1 MAYPDVDKGFN
12 HNFRYEYC
20 KIKKF
25 ILYYHKAFQTTDRL
39 MITIRTRKGFDINI
53 AGMPSH
59 DLETLAKPARVAL
72 LPEKIPFVKPRLKVK
87 VDDPVKVG
95 SPVFEDKRNSQLVFL
110 SPGGGRIVKIDYGP
124 RRVIKEI
131 VIELD
136 QDEGYETFPVI
147 SEARL
152 QGMERKKLVKTIMTG
167 GLWPLFRELPF
178 RDVPNP
184 DIVPPSIIVS
194 LNSKEA
200 FQPVPKAYLND
211 KIDLFE
217 FGIKILQKLSK
228 TLLISTSSDDVFVQD
243 HLNSYVTHTCKGFYP
258 AADPGVLLY
267 YTKKSP
273 DENKSWYINGQDVL
287 LLAMLFKTG
296 KYPVDRTVVLGGSL
310 ARERKHLRT
319 RMGVPLNHI
328 TKERVDDTGTAR
340 YIVGGIFKGYT
351 GSKDSY
357 MGFYETSL
365 VLIPEGDEKEFFG
378 FARPGFNKS
387 SRSRTFLSFFNKSS
401 MAIDCNCHGEVR
413 ACINC
418 GFCTEVC
425 PVDILPQFTYK
436 SILADEIEEALNH
449 GLLDCV
455 ECCLCTY
462 VCPSKIELKN
472 ILKEA
477 KKAYF
482 LEQLQS

>member
-1 MAYPDVDKGFN
+1 
-12 HNFRYEYC
+12 
-20 KIKKF
+20 
-25 ILYYHKAFQTTDRL
+25 
-39 MITIRTRKGFDINI
+39 MIEIRTRKGYNINI

-59 DLETLAKPARVAL
+59 DLEILEKPARVAL
-72 LPEKIPFVKPRLKVK
+72 LPERIPFVKPRLKVK

-95 SPVFEDKRNSQLVFL
+95 SIVFEDKRNSQLVFL
-110 SPGGGRIVKIDYGP
+110 SPGGGRIAKIKYGP

-136 QDEGYETFPVI
+136 QDEGYKAFPVI

-152 QGMERKKLVKTIMTG
+152 EGMERKKLVKTIMTG

-184 DIVPPSIIVS
+184 DVVPPSVIVS
-194 LNSKEA
+194 LNSREP
-200 FQPVPKAYLND
+200 FQPVPEAYLND
-211 KIDLFE
+211 RIDLFE
-217 FGIKILQKLSK
+217 FGIKILQKLSE
-228 TLLISTSSDDVFVQD
+228 TLIISTSSDDSFVQD
-243 HLNSYVTHTCKGFYP
+243 RLNGFVTHTCNGFYP
-258 AADPGVLLY
+258 ADDPGVLLY
-267 YTKKSP
+267 HIKKSP
-273 DENKSWYINGQDVL
+273 DENRSWYINGQDVL

-296 KYPVDRTVVLGGSL
+296 KYPVDRTLVLGGSL
-310 ARERKHLRT
+310 ARERKHLQT
-319 RMGVPLNHI
+319 RIGVPLNHI
-328 TKERVDDTGTAR
+328 TKGRADDTGAAR

-357 MGFYETSL
+357 LGFYETSL
-365 VLIPEGDEKEFFG
+365 VLIPQGDEKEFFG
-378 FARPGFNKS
+378 FARPGFDKP
-387 SRSRTFLSFFNKSS
+387 SRSRTFLSFLNKSS
-401 MAIDCNCHGEVR
+401 MAMDCNCHGEVR

-418 GFCTEVC
+418 GFCSEVC

-436 SILADEIEEALNH
+436 SILADEVEEALNH

-472 ILKEA
+472 ILKET

-482 LEQLQS
+482 LEQM

>member
-1 MAYPDVDKGFN
+1 
-12 HNFRYEYC
+12 
-20 KIKKF
+20 
-25 ILYYHKAFQTTDRL
+25 
-39 MITIRTRKGFDINI
+39 MITIHTRKGHDINI
-53 AGMPSH
+53 PGLPSH
-59 DLETLAKPARVAL
+59 DLETLAKPARVAF

-87 VDDPVKVG
+87 VDDTVKVG

-136 QDEGYETFPVI
+136 QDESYETFPVI

-152 QGMERKKLVKTIMTG
+152 KGMERIKLVKTIMTG

-200 FQPVPKAYLND
+200 FQPVPEAYLND

-217 FGIKILQKLSK
+217 FGLKILRKLSE
-228 TLLISTSSDDVFVQD
+228 TLLISASSDDVFVQD
-243 HLNSYVTHTCKGFYP
+243 HLNSYVTHTCKGLYP
-258 AADPGVLLY
+258 ADDPGVLLY

-273 DENKSWYINGQDVL
+273 DENRSWYINGQDVL

-310 ARERKHLRT
+310 AGKRKHLQT

-328 TKERVDDTGTAR
+328 TKERADDTGTAR

-365 VLIPEGDEKEFFG
+365 VLIPEGDEKEFLG
-378 FARPGFNKS
+378 FARPGFNKP
-387 SRSRTFLSFFNKSS
+387 SRSRTFLSFLNKSS
-401 MAIDCNCHGEVR
+401 MAMDCNCHGEVR

-418 GFCTEVC
+418 GFCAEVC

-436 SILADEIEEALNH
+436 NILADEIEEALNH

>member
-1 MAYPDVDKGFN
+1 MAYPDVDKSFN

-39 MITIRTRKGFDINI
+39 MITIRTRKGYDINI

-194 LNSKEA
+194 LNSREA
-200 FQPVPKAYLND
+200 FQPVPEAYLND
-211 KIDLFE
+211 KINLFE
-217 FGIKILQKLSK
+217 FGLKILQKLSE

-243 HLNSYVTHTCKGFYP
+243 HLNSYVTHTCKGLYP
-258 AADPGVLLY
+258 ADDPGVLLY

-310 ARERKHLRT
+310 AGERKHLQT

-328 TKERVDDTGTAR
+328 TKERAGDTGTAR

-365 VLIPEGDEKEFFG
+365 VLIPEGDEKEFLG
-378 FARPGFNKS
+378 FARPGFNKP
-387 SRSRTFLSFFNKSS
+387 SRSRAFLSFLNKSS
-401 MAIDCNCHGEVR
+401 TVIDCNCHGEVR

-418 GFCTEVC
+418 GFCAEVC

-436 SILADEIEEALNH
+436 NILADEIEEALNH

-462 VCPSKIELKN
+462 VCPSKIELRN

>member
-1 MAYPDVDKGFN
+1 
-12 HNFRYEYC
+12 
-20 KIKKF
+20 
-25 ILYYHKAFQTTDRL
+25 

-194 LNSKEA
+194 LNSREA

>member
-1 MAYPDVDKGFN
+1 
-12 HNFRYEYC
+12 
-20 KIKKF
+20 
-25 ILYYHKAFQTTDRL
+25 
-39 MITIRTRKGFDINI
+39 MITIRTRKGYDINI

-59 DLETLAKPARVAL
+59 DLETLEKPARVAL
-72 LPEKIPFVKPRLKVK
+72 LPERIPFVKPRLKVK

-110 SPGGGRIVKIDYGP
+110 SPGGGRIAKIDYGP
-124 RRVIKEI
+124 RRVIREI

-147 SEARL
+147 SEAQL
-152 QGMERKKLVKTIMTG
+152 EGMERKKLVKTIMTG

-184 DIVPPSIIVS
+184 DVVPPSIIVS
-194 LNSKEA
+194 LNSREP
-200 FQPVPKAYLND
+200 FQPVPEAYLND

-217 FGIKILQKLSK
+217 FGIKILQKLSE
-228 TLLISTSSDDVFVQD
+228 TLRISASSDDVFVQD
-243 HLNSYVTHTCKGFYP
+243 RLNSYVTHTCKGFYP
-258 AADPGVLLY
+258 ADDPGVLHY
-267 YTKKSP
+267 HIKKSP
-273 DENKSWYINGQDVL
+273 DENRSWYINGQDVL
-287 LLAMLFKTG
+287 LLAMLLKTG
-296 KYPVDRTVVLGGSL
+296 RYPVERTIALGGTLSK
-310 ARERKHLRT
+310 EKKHLQT
-319 RMGVPLNHI
+319 RMGVPI
-328 TKERVDDTGTAR
+328 THLLKGRTDKTEQAR
-340 YIVGGIFKGYT
+340 YIVGGVFRGYT
-351 GSKDSY
+351 GSEDSY

-378 FARPGFNKS
+378 FAKPGFNKP
-387 SRSRTFLSFFNKSS
+387 SRSRTFLSFLNKSS
-401 MAIDCNCHGEVR
+401 MAMDCNYHGEVR

-418 GFCTEVC
+418 GFCAEVC

-455 ECCLCTY
+455 ECGLCTY
-462 VCPSKIELKN
+462 VCPSKIELRN
-472 ILKEA
+472 ILKET

-482 LEQLQS
+482 LEQL

>member
-1 MAYPDVDKGFN
+1 
-12 HNFRYEYC
+12 
-20 KIKKF
+20 
-25 ILYYHKAFQTTDRL
+25 
-39 MITIRTRKGFDINI
+39 
-53 AGMPSH
+53 
-59 DLETLAKPARVAL
+59 
-72 LPEKIPFVKPRLKVK
+72 
-87 VDDPVKVG
+87 
-95 SPVFEDKRNSQLVFL
+95 
-110 SPGGGRIVKIDYGP
+110 
-124 RRVIKEI
+124 
-131 VIELD
+131 
-136 QDEGYETFPVI
+136 
-147 SEARL
+147 
-152 QGMERKKLVKTIMTG
+152 MERKKLVKTIMTG

-194 LNSKEA
+194 LNSREA
-200 FQPVPKAYLND
+200 FQPVPEAYLND
-211 KIDLFE
+211 KINLFE
-217 FGIKILQKLSK
+217 FGLKILQKLSE

-243 HLNSYVTHTCKGFYP
+243 HLNSYVTHTCKGLYP
-258 AADPGVLLY
+258 ADDPGVLLY

-310 ARERKHLRT
+310 AGERKHLQT

-328 TKERVDDTGTAR
+328 TKERAGDTGTAR

-365 VLIPEGDEKEFFG
+365 VLIPEGDEKEFLG
-378 FARPGFNKS
+378 FARPGFNKP
-387 SRSRTFLSFFNKSS
+387 SRSRAFLSFLNKSS
-401 MAIDCNCHGEVR
+401 TAIDCNCHGEVR

-418 GFCTEVC
+418 GFCAEVC

-436 SILADEIEEALNH
+436 NILADEIEEALNH

-462 VCPSKIELKN
+462 VCPSKIELRN

>member
-1 MAYPDVDKGFN
+1 
-12 HNFRYEYC
+12 
-20 KIKKF
+20 
-25 ILYYHKAFQTTDRL
+25 
-39 MITIRTRKGFDINI
+39 MITIRTRKGYDINI

-194 LNSKEA
+194 LNSREA
-200 FQPVPKAYLND
+200 FQPVPEAYLND
-211 KIDLFE
+211 KINLFE
-217 FGIKILQKLSK
+217 FGLKILQKLSE

-243 HLNSYVTHTCKGFYP
+243 HLNSYVTHTCKGLYP
-258 AADPGVLLY
+258 ADDPGVLLY
-267 YTKKSP
+267 YTKK
-273 DENKSWYINGQDVL
+273 Q
-287 LLAMLFKTG
+287 
-296 KYPVDRTVVLGGSL
+296 
-310 ARERKHLRT
+310 
-319 RMGVPLNHI
+319 
-328 TKERVDDTGTAR
+328 
-340 YIVGGIFKGYT
+340 
-351 GSKDSY
+351 
-357 MGFYETSL
+357 
-365 VLIPEGDEKEFFG
+365 
-378 FARPGFNKS
+378 PG
-387 SRSRTFLSFFNKSS
+387 
-401 MAIDCNCHGEVR
+401 
-413 ACINC
+413 
-418 GFCTEVC
+418 
-425 PVDILPQFTYK
+425 
-436 SILADEIEEALNH
+436 
-449 GLLDCV
+449 
-455 ECCLCTY
+455 
-462 VCPSKIELKN
+462 
-472 ILKEA
+472 
-477 KKAYF
+477 
-482 LEQLQS
+482 

>member
-1 MAYPDVDKGFN
+1 
-12 HNFRYEYC
+12 
-20 KIKKF
+20 
-25 ILYYHKAFQTTDRL
+25 
-39 MITIRTRKGFDINI
+39 MITIRTRKGYDINI

-194 LNSKEA
+194 LNSREA
-200 FQPVPKAYLND
+200 FQPVPEAYLND
-211 KIDLFE
+211 KINLFE
-217 FGIKILQKLSK
+217 FGLKILQKLSE

-243 HLNSYVTHTCKGFYP
+243 HLNSYVTHTCKGLYP
-258 AADPGVLLY
+258 ADDPGVLLY

-310 ARERKHLRT
+310 AGEKKHLQT
-319 RMGVPLNHI
+319 RMGVPLDHI
-328 TKERVDDTGTAR
+328 IKGRADDTGAAR
-340 YIVGGIFKGYT
+340 HIVGGIFKGYT

-365 VLIPEGDEKEFFG
+365 LLIPEGDEKEFFG
-378 FARPGFNKS
+378 FARPGYKKS
-387 SRSRTFLSFFNKSS
+387 SRSRTFLSVFNSS
-401 MAIDCNCHGEVR
+401 ALPLDCNRHGEDR
-413 ACINC
+413 ACVNC
-418 GFCTEVC
+418 GFCAEVC

-436 SILADEIEEALNH
+436 SILADEIEEALDH

-455 ECCLCTY
+455 ECGLCTY
-462 VCPSKIELKN
+462 VCPSKVELSDVLKN
-472 ILKEA
+472 T

-482 LEQLQS
+482 LEQL

>member
-1 MAYPDVDKGFN
+1 MAYPDVDKSFN

-39 MITIRTRKGFDINI
+39 MITIRTRKGYDINI

-194 LNSKEA
+194 LNSREA
-200 FQPVPKAYLND
+200 FQPVPEAYLND
-211 KIDLFE
+211 KINLFE
-217 FGIKILQKLSK
+217 FGLKILQKLSE

-243 HLNSYVTHTCKGFYP
+243 HLNSYVTHTCKGLYP
-258 AADPGVLLY
+258 ADDPGVLLY

-310 ARERKHLRT
+310 AGERKHLQT

-328 TKERVDDTGTAR
+328 TKERAGDTGTAR

-365 VLIPEGDEKEFFG
+365 VLIPEGDEKEFLG
-378 FARPGFNKS
+378 FARPGFNKP
-387 SRSRTFLSFFNKSS
+387 SRSRAFLSFLNKSS
-401 MAIDCNCHGEVR
+401 TAIDCNCHGEVR

-418 GFCTEVC
+418 GFCAEVC

-436 SILADEIEEALNH
+436 NILADEIEEALNH

-462 VCPSKIELKN
+462 VCPSKIELRN

-477 KKAYF
+477 KKVYF

>member
-1 MAYPDVDKGFN
+1 
-12 HNFRYEYC
+12 
-20 KIKKF
+20 
-25 ILYYHKAFQTTDRL
+25 
-39 MITIRTRKGFDINI
+39 MITIRTRKGYDINI

-95 SPVFEDKRNSQLVFL
+95 SPVFEDKRNSQLIFL

-147 SEARL
+147 SKARL

-194 LNSKEA
+194 LNSREA
-200 FQPVPKAYLND
+200 FQPVPEAYLND
-211 KIDLFE
+211 KINLFE
-217 FGIKILQKLSK
+217 FGLKILQKLSE

-243 HLNSYVTHTCKGFYP
+243 HLNSYVTHTCKGLYP
-258 AADPGVLLY
+258 ADDPGVLLY

-310 ARERKHLRT
+310 AGERKHLQT

-328 TKERVDDTGTAR
+328 TKERAGDTGTAR

-365 VLIPEGDEKEFFG
+365 VLIPEGDEKEFLG
-378 FARPGFNKS
+378 FARPGFNKP
-387 SRSRTFLSFFNKSS
+387 SRSRAFLSFLNKSS
-401 MAIDCNCHGEVR
+401 TAIDCNCHGEVR

-418 GFCTEVC
+418 GFCAEVC

-436 SILADEIEEALNH
+436 NILADEIEEALNH

-462 VCPSKIELKN
+462 VCPSKIELRN

>member
-1 MAYPDVDKGFN
+1 
-12 HNFRYEYC
+12 
-20 KIKKF
+20 
-25 ILYYHKAFQTTDRL
+25 
-39 MITIRTRKGFDINI
+39 MITIRTRKGYDINI
-53 AGMPSH
+53 AGRPSP
-59 DLETLAKPARVAL
+59 DLETLEKPARVAL
-72 LPEKIPFVKPRLKVK
+72 LPERIPFVKPRLKVK

-110 SPGGGRIVKIDYGP
+110 SPGGGRIADIDYGP

-136 QDEGYETFPVI
+136 QDEDYETFPVLNETQLEGI
-147 SEARL
+147 
-152 QGMERKKLVKTIMTG
+152 ERGTLVQMLTAG

-178 RDVPNP
+178 RNIPNLQSL
-184 DIVPPSIIVS
+184 PPSIIIS
-194 LNSKEA
+194 LSSREP
-200 FQPVPKAYLND
+200 FQPVPEVYLKD
-211 KIDLFE
+211 KVDLFE
-217 FGIKILQKLSK
+217 FGIKILNKL
-228 TLLISTSSDDVFVQD
+228 TEALFISASPDNNFVPD
-243 HLNSYVTHTCKGFYP
+243 RLNTPVTHTCEGVYP
-258 AADPGVLLY
+258 ADDPGVLLY
-267 YTKKSP
+267 YIKKHP
-273 DENKSWYINGQDVL
+273 DENRSWYINGQDVL

-310 ARERKHLRT
+310 AREKKHLQT

-328 TKERVDDTGTAR
+328 TKGRADDTGAAR
-340 YIVGGIFKGYT
+340 HIVGGIFNGYT

-365 VLIPEGDEKEFFG
+365 ALIPEGDEKEFFG
-378 FARPGFNKS
+378 FARPGFNKP
-387 SRSRTFLSFFNKSS
+387 SRSRTFLSFLNKSS
-401 MAIDCNCHGEVR
+401 MAMDCNYHGEVR

-418 GFCTEVC
+418 GFCAEVC

-455 ECCLCTY
+455 ECGLCTY
-462 VCPSKIELKN
+462 VCPSKIELRN
-472 ILKEA
+472 ILKET

-482 LEQLQS
+482 LEQL

>member
-1 MAYPDVDKGFN
+1 
-12 HNFRYEYC
+12 
-20 KIKKF
+20 
-25 ILYYHKAFQTTDRL
+25 
-39 MITIRTRKGFDINI
+39 
-53 AGMPSH
+53 
-59 DLETLAKPARVAL
+59 
-72 LPEKIPFVKPRLKVK
+72 
-87 VDDPVKVG
+87 
-95 SPVFEDKRNSQLVFL
+95 
-110 SPGGGRIVKIDYGP
+110 
-124 RRVIKEI
+124 
-131 VIELD
+131 
-136 QDEGYETFPVI
+136 
-147 SEARL
+147 
-152 QGMERKKLVKTIMTG
+152 MERKKLVKTIMTG

-194 LNSKEA
+194 LNSREA

-296 KYPVDRTVVLGGSL
+296 KYQVDRTVVLGGSL